1 MIASTNGGSLRA
13 LSGVLFVALSV
24 TGGVLAGLLAP
35 VPYPYPGAPS
45 AEIVRYFAEGRAAV
59 LTAGLLQAL
68 AAASLLAF
76 VVFARRSVV
85 SPGAIGGHA
94 ADGLSKGA
102 GILAASLLFLAAI
115 LLPALTVTVEAA
127 ALAGVLHYLAFVAG
141 GPAHVASLGLFVG
154 AVSLA
159 APRRSKGGNL
169 PRWIPGVGIAAA
181 TLSLACL
188 LSFLWFPASV
198 LIPLGRLLCFVWIV
212 NVSLTLIRAGRNA
225 GAARTEEAT
234 V

>member
-1 MIASTNGGSLRA
+1 MIASTNEGSLRA
-13 LSGVLFVALSV
+13 LSGVLFVALSI
-24 TGGVLAGLLAP
+24 TGAVLAGLLAP

-68 AAASLLAF
+68 AAVSLLAF

-85 SPGAIGGHA
+85 IPGAAGARA
-94 ADGLSKGA
+94 AVGLSKGA
-102 GILAASLLFLAAI
+102 GVLAASLLFLTAI
-115 LLPALTVTVEAA
+115 FMLALALTATAEAP
-127 ALAGVLHYLAFVAG
+127 ALAGALHYLAFAAG

-154 AVSLA
+154 AVSLVA
-159 APRRSKGGNL
+159 SRRSAGTL
-169 PRWIPGVGIAAA
+169 PRWIPWAGIAAA

-188 LSFLWFPASV
+188 LSFLWFPASA

-212 NVSLTLIRAGRNA
+212 NVGLALVSGGRRAEARIGEVA
-225 GAARTEEAT
+225 G
-234 V
+234 